1 MAMIPEP
8 FAGAQSNAA
17 GQDCGEDSI
26 MTVSDEEHNKNLAAD
41 VQSQAAPERG
51 EFCSPEAIA
60 VAPCE

>member
-26 MTVSDEEHNKNLAAD
+26 MTVSDEDNKNLAAD
-41 VQSQAAPERG
+41 VQS
-51 EFCSPEAIA
+51 
-60 VAPCE
+60 